1 MAPETVRRS
10 YGTGSLFTKTDS
22 RGRAS
27 YYGQWRHGDVQIKRK
42 IGPVRL
48 EGTTEGLTKT
58 QAEKAL
64 QKLMAEVRPAP
75 RAPVHDLTIGEVGE
89 RYLTHLEKMKGRKLS
104 TRTAVESTLRVHL
117 EPYFGGRGIA
127 TVTRQD
133 IEDLRTLLEG
143 KVGPKSVRNYM
154 GTLSAIYK
162 FAMNPA
168 RKWANVNPCDGVELP
183 EVPRDEE
190 IHYLQLEQVQAL
202 VRHAQPGP
210 YEALD
215 RALYRTAAM
224 TGMREGELIALR
236 WSDVDWTA
244 SRIRVRRSHVLGEF
258 GTPKSKRS
266 SRSVPMADEVAGEL
280 ERYYQACGE
289 PAEHRLVFGDPLE
302 RRAGKGTVLPAGL
315 PLDKAALLR
324 RYRKALKA
332 AGLEVTHRFHDLR
345 HTFGTQMA
353 AAGVPM
359 RTLQEW
365 MGHRDIKTTEIY
377 ADYMPGTED
386 AKLVAAAFNRDAVTP
401 AAAGR
406 V

>member
-1 MAPETVRRS
+1 MAAETTRRS
-10 YGTGSLFTKTDS
+10 YGTGSLFEKTDG
-22 RGRAS
+22 RGRVS
-27 YYGQWRHGDVQIKRK
+27 YYGQWRHGDVQIKRR
-42 IGPVRL
+42 IGPKRL
-48 EGTTEGLTKT
+48 EGSTEGLTKT
-58 QAEKAL
+58 QAERAL

-75 RAPVHDLTIGEVGE
+75 RAPLHAVTIAEVGE
-89 RYLTHLEKMKGRKLS
+89 RYITHLEKMKGRKLS

-117 EPYFGGRGIA
+117 EPYFRERGIA
-127 TVTRQD
+127 TVTRED
-133 IEDLRTLLEG
+133 VEDLRTLLED

-154 GTLSAIYK
+154 GTLSAIYR

-168 RKWANVNPCDGVELP
+168 RKWANMNPCEGVELP

-202 VRHAQPGP
+202 IDHAQPGP
-210 YEALD
+210 YEAID
-215 RALYRTAAM
+215 RAMYRTAAM

-280 ERYYQACGE
+280 ERYYKACEE
-289 PAEHRLVFGDPLE
+289 PADHRLVFADPHSGE
-302 RRAGKGTVLPAGL
+302 
-315 PLDKAALLR
+315 PLDKAGVLR

-332 AGLEVTHRFHDLR
+332 ARLEQAHRFHDLR
-345 HTFGTQMA
+345 HTFGTAMA

-386 AKLVAAAFNRDAVTP
+386 ARLVAAAFSRDVASP
-401 AAAGR
+401 AEVAPP